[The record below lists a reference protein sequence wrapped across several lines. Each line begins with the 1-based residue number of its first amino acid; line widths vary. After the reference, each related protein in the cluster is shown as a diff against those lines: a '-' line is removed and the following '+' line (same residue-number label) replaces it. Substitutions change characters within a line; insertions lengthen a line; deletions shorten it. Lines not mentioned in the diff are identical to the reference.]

1 MRHAIHVRRSKSVH
15 EVSHSE
21 RHPFFHGAA
30 EMLVSFL
37 RRRLGSV
44 LLVLHRRR
52 SLLCH
57 RNCSSDRDGEKVEA
71 LIA

>member
-1 MRHAIHVRRSKSVH
+1 MRHAIHVRRSKCVH

-21 RHPFFHGAA
+21 RHPFSHGAA

-44 LLVLHRRR
+44 LLVLHRNGVV
-52 SLLCH
+52 C
-57 RNCSSDRDGEKVEA
+57 CATGTAA
-71 LIA
+71 LTVMVKKQKH

>member
-1 MRHAIHVRRSKSVH
+1 MH

-21 RHPFFHGAA
+21 RHPFSHGAA

-44 LLVLHRRR
+44 LLVLRRD
-52 SLLCH
+52 CVVF
-57 RNCSSDRDGEKVEA
+57 CATEA
-71 LIA
+71 VALTVMLFALPAKLR